1 LNARLSA
8 SIANLDRPD
17 VLSVFT
23 THIEAAF
30 DKYPVLLSNGNLTEC
45 LHGRATW
52 HDPTPKPCY
61 LFALVAGD
69 FAVLEDTY
77 TCQVALPCKH
87 SVRLPLL
94 SSTGYLSNAAD
105 KSGNLFLNGIDLE
118 LISILV
124 DGVEP
129 KYTLVE
135 DGLQLREMSQRF
147 TLEIQTKIHPETNT
161 SLNGLYQS
169 SI

>member
-1 LNARLSA
+1 VYLGSTPSTKIEINSK
-8 SIANLDRPD
+8 SIRPD

-77 TCQVALPCKH
+77 TTLSGTEVALKIQGLGVGSCQVALPCKH

-94 SSTGYLSNAAD
+94 SSTGYLSNAA
-105 KSGNLFLNGIDLE
+105 
-118 LISILV
+118 SICV
-124 DGVEP
+124 VN
-129 KYTLVE
+129 TL
-135 DGLQLREMSQRF
+135 
-147 TLEIQTKIHPETNT
+147 NT
-161 SLNGLYQS
+161 SGRS
-169 SI
+169 K